1 VNNASNRFEE
11 HGTQIGR
18 VGLTGATRGALGRAV
33 GRYAISA
40 IAVIASATTL
50 ISLAE
55 GQGAFSFEV
64 GLAAAWWLFWLLVL
78 PGVPLFLVLILLL
91 PRLEHWLPNTRVEL
105 LATAA
110 SFVIWLL
117 AAAVLVS
124 GIWIATPSGPGA
136 PTISG
141 ALIVLLGAGTLG
153 AIVGFVEGFARGRA
167 AGRAA

>member
-110 SFVIWLL
+110 SFVIWASRCRGPRVRHLDRDPERSRRAYDL
-117 AAAVLVS
+117 RSADRSS
-124 GIWIATPSGPGA
+124 GRRHT
-136 PTISG
+136 
-141 ALIVLLGAGTLG
+141 
-153 AIVGFVEGFARGRA
+153 GRDC
-167 AGRAA
+167 RIR